1 MLRPKTRAEL
11 SILGV
16 NNRWNEIRF
25 ERESDDHHI
34 LIIYWNI
41 EKVFFFKTQKNTY
54 IFCLFLSGLCVFL
67 ICLKCRQQS
76 EKLMHYKSVI
86 QLFINFNVPS
96 TCTYF
101 AAASSGLL
109 LYILFIHNYN
119 CSIHLTFYCMRYMHE
134 ALLKIE
140 KCFSYVLVSYVCLR
154 FLWGMEAVEGKVCRN
169 IIHIMKHFFFI

>member
-1 MLRPKTRAEL
+1 MERDKVWKGEWWSSHSDNLLEHRKGFFLKHKR
-11 SILGV
+11 
-16 NNRWNEIRF
+16 IRT
-25 ERESDDHHI
+25 
-34 LIIYWNI
+34 
-41 EKVFFFKTQKNTY
+41 FFAC
-54 IFCLFLSGLCVFL
+54 FCHS

-154 FLWGMEAVEGKVCRN
+154 FRWGMEAVEGRSVET
-169 IIHIMKHFFFI
+169 